1 MNGSAELCFITS
13 DEALLNEPSSTEP
26 RRLSH
31 TPSFRLS
38 SGYMRPGMCS
48 MYCRCKCHQLVEN
61 PFSERTESLL
71 LRLFTYLQ
79 GKPRLVRSCDVFD
92 CRASLSG
99 RARVVV
105 VHARLFKKMM
115 KVSALAERFRIKL
128 SLKSHPVA
136 QDSSEIIRYSEAG
149 DFRRLEGLISKGL
162 ASPFTAGSDGWT
174 LLHVGLRLSD
184 L

>member
-13 DEALLNEPSSTEP
+13 DEALLDPRSSTEP

-38 SGYMRPGMCS
+38 SGYMRPGLCS
-48 MYCRCKCHQLVEN
+48 TYCRCRCHQPVEN

-71 LRLFTYLQ
+71 LRLFAHLQ

-92 CRASLSG
+92 CRMSLSG

-105 VHARLFKKMM
+105 IHARLFKKIM
-115 KVSALAERFRIKL
+115 KVSALTDRFRIKM

-136 QDSSEIIRYSEAG
+136 QDSSDIIRFSEGG
-149 DFRRLEGLISKGL
+149 DFQRLKRLISKGL
-162 ASPFTAGSDGWT
+162 ASPFTAGPDGWT
-174 LLHVGLRLSD
+174 LLHVG
-184 L
+184 